1 MLLALSATSSAHREG
16 NVGTEG
22 VDRGPY
28 VPVAA
33 LHGPSQV
40 QAQILLS

>member
-1 MLLALSATSSAHREG
+1 MLPALSHQLCTQG
-16 NVGTEG
+16 NVSTEG
-22 VDRGPY
+22 ADRGPY